1 MGFAPLVE
9 NRTLYFLGIK
19 GSGMASLAILA
30 KRAGAKVGGCDSPE
44 VFPTDHQ
51 LAQEGIVWQTWNA
64 ALLPSEADFVIH
76 SAAYKPDSHPLLLQA
91 AQAGKSI
98 YSYPEFLAL
107 ISQHADC
114 YGIAGTHGKTT
125 SVGCVSSILQPT
137 GIPFFSLYGASL
149 QKPTTQT
156 VLTGAEVGILE
167 ACEYQDH
174 FLLYNLKGLL
184 VTNIELDHPDYFLD
198 IEAVHASF
206 QKSTARLPTGGF
218 LVCGTDS
225 EKSKALAA
233 WARNSRPDLVV
244 VTFGTGRG
252 NDFRMHDYERNQ
264 KESSF
269 QLDPLEGYFFSR
281 LAGEPLCL
289 DIVGASILSACIIL
303 SQAGRLDMN
312 TLETD
317 PVLPA
322 LLHEAASF
330 SGCTGRMEVMAEES
344 GVVFVDDYA
353 HHPTEIAVTME
364 SLRQQFPGRR
374 LVVVFCPH
382 TRSRTLTL
390 YDGFVRTLSLADVL
404 VVQDIYASARKDGL
418 ADSQPSV
425 AGRLALDAGGLF
437 APDDATVLSILRD
450 VLQEDDLC
458 ITMGAGNNRGLSALA
473 ANQRRSDACGV

>member
-19 GSGMASLAILA
+19 GSGMASLAVLA
-30 KRAGAKVGGCDSPE
+30 KRAGAKVAGCDSPE
-44 VFPTDHQ
+44 VFPTDFL
-51 LAQEGIVWQTWNA
+51 LAQAGIVWQPWNE
-64 ALLPSEADFVIH
+64 ALLPQDADLVIH
-76 SAAYKPDSHPLLLQA
+76 STAYKPDSHPLLLEA
-91 AQAGKSI
+91 AEAGKPI

-125 SVGCVSSILQPT
+125 SAGCVSSILQPT

-149 QKPTTQT
+149 QAPTTQT

-174 FLLYNLKGLL
+174 FLLYDLKGLL
-184 VTNIELDHPDYFLD
+184 VTNIEFDHPDYFLD
-198 IEAVHASF
+198 VEAVYASF
-206 QKSTARLPTGGF
+206 QKLSAKLPTGGF

-225 EKSKALAA
+225 ERSKALAA
-233 WARNSRPDLVV
+233 SVRDSRPDLVV

-252 NDFRMHDYERNQ
+252 NDFRMIDYERTLG
-264 KESSF
+264 ESTF
-269 QLDPLEGYFFSR
+269 QIDPLEGYFCSR

-303 SQAGRLDMN
+303 SQVGRLDMN

-330 SGCTGRMEVMAEES
+330 AGCTGRMEIMAEES
-344 GVVFVDDYA
+344 GVVFIDDYA
-353 HHPTEIAVTME
+353 HHPTEIAVTMT

-382 TRSRTLTL
+382 TYSRTMAL
-390 YDGFVRTLSLADVL
+390 YEGFVQTLSQADVL
-404 VVQDIYASARKDGL
+404 VVQETYASARKDGP

-425 AGRLALDAGGLF
+425 AGRLASDAGGAF
-437 APDDATVLSILRD
+437 ASDDA
-450 VLQEDDLC
+450 
-458 ITMGAGNNRGLSALA
+458 M
-473 ANQRRSDACGV
+473 